1 MTIAKP
7 FLRWPGG
14 KSTYLE
20 LLHEHCPPGSVRSI
34 CVGGGAFEWAL
45 LSKGRDV
52 ALADANDG
60 LVNAYKQLRDNLPRV
75 LEALSKREATAEG
88 FDAAKLRYNISRGSR
103 RDTVGAA
110 ADLIQLNRM
119 CFNGLYRENQDGH
132 FNVAMDPGKVGC
144 DLVRA
149 ELLTACSEALQGVPI
164 QCLDFRVSIAR
175 AGRGDVVWFD
185 SPYWPGP
192 DPKGQPGLFGAQLR
206 ESFTAYT
213 AAGFGAQDH
222 ADALEAL
229 VAARERGAWVLATNA
244 WEDGWV
250 SRYRAR
256 GFMAHAFRAGRPIAC
271 TQEGRATVSE
281 VLFIGVPLA

>member
-1 MTIAKP
+1 MTARP

-14 KSTYLE
+14 KAAYLE
-20 LLHEHCPPGSVRSI
+20 LLQEHCPPGSVRAI
-34 CVGGGAFEWAL
+34 CTGGGAFEFSL
-45 LSKGRDV
+45 RSQGRDV
-52 ALADANDG
+52 TLTDANEG
-60 LVNAYKQLRDNLPRV
+60 LINCYKQLRDNLPRV
-75 LEALSKREATAEG
+75 LQALGKREATAAG
-88 FDAAKLRYNISRGSR
+88 FDAAKLRYNIGRGSR
-103 RDTVGAA
+103 RDTVGAC
-110 ADLIQLNRM
+110 ADFIQLNRM

-132 FNVAMDPGKVGC
+132 FNVAMDPAKAGC

-192 DPKGQPGLFGAQLR
+192 DPNSQPALFGSQLR
-206 ESFTAYT
+206 PSFTAYT

-222 ADALEAL
+222 HDL
-229 VAARERGAWVLATNA
+229 VAARDRGAWVLATNA

-256 GFMAHAFRAGRPIAC
+256 GFVAHAFQAGRPIAC
-271 TQEGRATVSE
+271 TQEGRAKVSE
-281 VLFIGVPLA
+281 VLFVGVPLS